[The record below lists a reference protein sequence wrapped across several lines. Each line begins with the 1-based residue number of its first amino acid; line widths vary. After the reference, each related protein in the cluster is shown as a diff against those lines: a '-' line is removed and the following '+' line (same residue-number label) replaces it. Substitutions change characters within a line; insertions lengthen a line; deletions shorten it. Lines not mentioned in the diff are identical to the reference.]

1 MMIENYEI
9 VSELMEILTT
19 GEPPEGFH
27 MDDMPPAMTREQAFS
42 IVYLLQEKFAVIV
55 DHIEMCEV
63 CGNIFDTWEGEN
75 IIGWTGELDEFY
87 HDHGVTEKM
96 IRDNEG
102 HIMCSDECESRFWKM
117 KLTN

>member
-1 MMIENYEI
+1 
-9 VSELMEILTT
+9 
-19 GEPPEGFH
+19 

-63 CGNIFDTWEGEN
+63 CGNIFDTWEGKN
-75 IIGWTGELDEFY
+75 IIGWTGELDEFHRD
-87 HDHGVTEKM
+87 HDVTEQM